1 MRFYKDTNG
10 VWLCNNRVAIS
21 GTLDATFHGTDI
33 VIKKL
38 GQDSVDA
45 EYYRGPITNIEKET
59 APGAGTFISVTD
71 KADFLSTYKD
81 FFVNPLNPLKEDVE
95 GLQQDVLAIQGG
107 YLGTL
112 LHTDAAP
119 EPGVSGIYKF
129 ISAGVVSWLSGT
141 PTVAVGDEVSVV
153 FTDPTYTY
161 TYIQNPYELLANK
174 QNSLAADGTGVKY
187 PTVDA
192 VNAVTISSERVL
204 AEVINQLNSR
214 ISSLELFLQNPIF
227 NNIQAETVSAVSSL
241 QFKGAEL
248 IRFGAGAPSF
258 APDFIGQIYIKT
270 DATVAVYIATGV
282 ATSGDWKSV

>member
-1 MRFYKDTNG
+1 M
-10 VWLCNNRVAIS
+10 
-21 GTLDATFHGTDI
+21 
-33 VIKKL
+33 KKL
-38 GQDSVDA
+38 FKKDNQWMLDGGAIPAGSCRYTLTRSGVLTISLLNGFALYNGNLTDLQRED
-45 EYYRGPITNIEKET
+45 GT
-59 APGAGTFISVTD
+59 AYSD
-71 KADFLSTYKD
+71 EDEFLLECGD

-95 GLQQDVLAIQGG
+95 GLQEDVLAIQGG

-161 TYIQNPYELLANK
+161 THIQNPYELLANK
-174 QNSLAADGTGVKY
+174 QNSLSADGTGVKY

-192 VNAVTISSERVL
+192 VRYTIIGNERTI
-204 AEVINQLNSR
+204 AESLLILQSR
-214 ISSLELFLQNPIF
+214 IQALEGLLAAGVYSSV
-227 NNIQAETVSAVSSL
+227 QAETISAVSSL

-248 IRFGAGAPSF
+248 ILNGTGAPVVV
-258 APDFIGQIYIKT
+258 PDFIGQIYVKT
-270 DATVAVYIATGV
+270 DATVAVYIATGI